1 MAFAGLSLAL
11 TVLGSGASLHAS
23 PATVPATAL
32 VLSPGDLRIEQLSDG
47 GYHLYVRAKAGMASV
62 LLTESTSDPAG
73 KVDNFAYRALEKNAV
88 NGGEVRLLEGKKI
101 AGSGGQHFLI
111 DSSPE
116 PDASMGRAF
125 HIFIPWVVAWG
136 YPWSRSGKEFIHDG
150 TFINVRTF
158 AKPYADYSGGFA
170 DNPFVLHVSQV
181 ASRKT
186 PLKTAVAPTPTA
198 APITTAAKPPTA
210 APIATAAYDAK
221 RYLPDTIASFKA
233 ITAAHQGELR
243 FASSDDDIL
252 AQIDTLISREKGK
265 SLDVVFCLDATDT
278 MINGIAALKAGLPA
292 LLARRTADF
301 SSLRF
306 GLVAFK
312 DYFEEYLYRRFDFSQ
327 DLAAFTEE
335 LDSLQA
341 GGGRD
346 IPEAVFEAIFAAST
360 EFDWLAQ
367 SKLVVLV
374 GDAPPHPL
382 PRGSVDGPAMD
393 EAAASE
399 GIEIDA
405 VAVPK

>member
-1 MAFAGLSLAL
+1 
-11 TVLGSGASLHAS
+11 
-23 PATVPATAL
+23 
-32 VLSPGDLRIEQLSDG
+32 
-47 GYHLYVRAKAGMASV
+47 
-62 LLTESTSDPAG
+62 
-73 KVDNFAYRALEKNAV
+73 
-88 NGGEVRLLEGKKI
+88 
-101 AGSGGQHFLI
+101 
-111 DSSPE
+111 
-116 PDASMGRAF
+116 
-125 HIFIPWVVAWG
+125 
-136 YPWSRSGKEFIHDG
+136 
-150 TFINVRTF
+150 
-158 AKPYADYSGGFA
+158 
-170 DNPFVLHVSQV
+170 
-181 ASRKT
+181 
-186 PLKTAVAPTPTA
+186 
-198 APITTAAKPPTA
+198 
-210 APIATAAYDAK
+210 
-221 RYLPDTIASFKA
+221 
-233 ITAAHQGELR
+233 
-243 FASSDDDIL
+243 
-252 AQIDTLISREKGK
+252 
-265 SLDVVFCLDATDT
+265 